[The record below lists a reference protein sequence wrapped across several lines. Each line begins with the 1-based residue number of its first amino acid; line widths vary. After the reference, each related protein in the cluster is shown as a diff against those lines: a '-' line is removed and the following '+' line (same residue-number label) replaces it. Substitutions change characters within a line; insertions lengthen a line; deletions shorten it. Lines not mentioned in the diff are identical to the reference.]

1 MTANH
6 PADVFDAMHDL
17 MHAYRQHMR
26 AAMQD
31 ELTPNEARALL
42 FVGRHPMRTQK
53 DLVEH
58 SGNDKA
64 QITRMLGTLEEKGW
78 LERVPHAQDARSR
91 CLRLSPAGQ
100 AVFER
105 MRERRRDIT
114 ARMLRD
120 FSAQEQRMLGEL
132 LERMRGN
139 LQGSETRVWRPL

>member
-1 MTANH
+1 MTAQH
-6 PADVFDAMHDL
+6 PADVLDAMHDL
-17 MHAYRQHMR
+17 MHAYRQRMR
-26 AAMQD
+26 AAMQA

-64 QITRMLGTLEEKGW
+64 QIARMLGTLEEKGW

-105 MRERRRDIT
+105 MRERRRGIT
-114 ARMLRD
+114 TRMLQD
-120 FSAQEQRMLGEL
+120 FSLEEQRVLQGLLGRMLGN
-132 LERMRGN
+132 LEGAD
-139 LQGSETRVWRPL
+139 